1 MRVRTWLVLSVVQE
15 QAQLLFQIVLGL
27 VLLKVGSFEGD
38 NRHNRRSPSRS
49 RLFDANESQENY
61 QHSPEQVFRTPNVSF
76 ERGTREFPQ
85 WGEETEV
92 KQIYRP
98 DRNNSRSRIARDIE
112 SEDSRDEIFYLAPE
126 YTDRQDSYRMGQD
139 YYHTPPSRPT
149 SRGRLRQNSP
159 RLSNLRR
166 RLDDDPYYERQ
177 SRQPAQVRIMNPG
190 RDKRWYENRDFGV
203 MHNRK
208 QQNTDL
214 FDDKN
219 WDFDEYMD
227 HFMSVA
233 RWNGWSY
240 AEMADQLAMN
250 LRGSARTV
258 LEILPEHEVRDFD
271 SLKVAFTRRYSPLER
286 RTAYRNEFQ
295 HRCRSKGENLVE
307 YGCVLRKL
315 AAKAHP
321 SLLPSQREVLIV
333 DQFIS
338 GLNSTEIRRHV
349 SFAHPENLDEAIDL
363 AVEFESFE
371 GNQSI
376 KKPSGTTAN
385 VVAGVTEENSG
396 TSDSRLQATVL
407 SELVKA
413 SKENAEAI
421 SKLNQAI
428 QNLSKNQS
436 NSRNREQGK
445 DKQDKPRG
453 ACFLCSQMDHY
464 ANLCPQNPKNA
475 GSQTVKASNGTGI
488 GDNLNQNGLG
498 SGPTVQPK

>member
-1 MRVRTWLVLSVVQE
+1 
-15 QAQLLFQIVLGL
+15 
-27 VLLKVGSFEGD
+27 
-38 NRHNRRSPSRS
+38 
-49 RLFDANESQENY
+49 
-61 QHSPEQVFRTPNVSF
+61 
-76 ERGTREFPQ
+76 
-85 WGEETEV
+85 
-92 KQIYRP
+92 
-98 DRNNSRSRIARDIE
+98 
-112 SEDSRDEIFYLAPE
+112 
-126 YTDRQDSYRMGQD
+126 
-139 YYHTPPSRPT
+139 
-149 SRGRLRQNSP
+149 
-159 RLSNLRR
+159 
-166 RLDDDPYYERQ
+166 
-177 SRQPAQVRIMNPG
+177 
-190 RDKRWYENRDFGV
+190 

-208 QQNTDL
+208 QRNADL

-219 WDFDEYMD
+219 WDFDEYMA
-227 HFMSVA
+227 HFTAVA

-258 LEILPEHEVRDFD
+258 LGILPAHEVRDFD
-271 SLKVAFTRRYSPLER
+271 SLKAALTRRYSPLKR

-295 HRCRSKGENLVE
+295 HRRRSKGENLVE

-321 SLLPSQREVLIV
+321 SLLPNQREVLIV

-376 KKPSGTTAN
+376 KKPSGTTAT
-385 VVAGVTEENSG
+385 VVAWVTEESSG
-396 TSDSRLQATVL
+396 ISDYKLQATVL

-436 NSRNREQGK
+436 NSGNREQGK
-445 DKQDKPRG
+445 DKNFRRYRQDKPRE
-453 ACFLCSQMDHY
+453 ACFLCSQTDHY
-464 ANLCPQNPKNA
+464 ANLCLRNPKNA
-475 GSQTVKASNGTGI
+475 GSETVKPSNGSGT

>member
-1 MRVRTWLVLSVVQE
+1 MS
-15 QAQLLFQIVLGL
+15 
-27 VLLKVGSFEGD
+27 
-38 NRHNRRSPSRS
+38 
-49 RLFDANESQENY
+49 
-61 QHSPEQVFRTPNVSF
+61 
-76 ERGTREFPQ
+76 
-85 WGEETEV
+85 
-92 KQIYRP
+92 
-98 DRNNSRSRIARDIE
+98 
-112 SEDSRDEIFYLAPE
+112 
-126 YTDRQDSYRMGQD
+126 
-139 YYHTPPSRPT
+139 
-149 SRGRLRQNSP
+149 QNSP

-166 RLDDDPYYERQ
+166 RLDDDSYYEQQ
-177 SRQPAQVRIMNPG
+177 SRQPAQVRITNPG
-190 RDKRWYENRDFGV
+190 RDERWYENRDFGV

-208 QQNTDL
+208 QRNADL

-219 WDFDEYMD
+219 WDFDEYMA

-258 LEILPEHEVRDFD
+258 LGNLPEHEVRDFD
-271 SLKVAFTRRYSPLER
+271 SLKAALTRRYSPLER

-295 HRCRSKGENLVE
+295 HRCRSKGENLVV

-321 SLLPSQREVLIV
+321 SLLPNQREVLIV

-349 SFAHPENLDEAIDL
+349 SFAHHENLDEAIDL

-371 GNQSI
+371 GHQSI
-376 KKPSGTTAN
+376 KKPSGTTAT
-385 VVAGVTEENSG
+385 VVAGVTEESSG
-396 TSDSRLQATVL
+396 ISDYKLQATVL

-436 NSRNREQGK
+436 SSGNREQGK
-445 DKQDKPRG
+445 DKNFKRYRQDKPRG
-453 ACFLCSQMDHY
+453 ACFLCSQTDHY
-464 ANLCPQNPKNA
+464 ANLCPRNPKNA
-475 GSQTVKASNGTGI
+475 GSQTVKPSNGT